1 MRDCFLCFQASTRGF
16 PKRLVFSL
24 TLFQINFFFSSLR
37 GLEPCWDAEAWVGV
51 HSLPGGHLRWGSLPA
66 GLRHRAHCGLALVA
80 TQTPQLP
87 PLASATRILHQPRPG
102 AGAQINL
109 YINIS
114 LQYSCLTR
122 VVCQLSWLHN
132 KSLQNLMT

>member
-1 MRDCFLCFQASTRGF
+1 M
-16 PKRLVFSL
+16 FSSQHSWVSQKAGL
-24 TLFQINFFFSSLR
+24 QFDSVSDQFFFSSLR

-102 AGAQINL
+102 AAAQINL